1 MLHLHGEIRKAR
13 STVDESYVVDIDSG
27 ELNLGDYCPKG
38 SQLRPHIV
46 WFGEAVPKI
55 REAVEVVKTA
65 DIFLVVGTGLQ
76 VYPAAGLVDFV
87 KSSAD
92 KYLID
97 PSDDF
102 AVKDFIHIED
112 TAGNGMAEF
121 LAKINK

>member
-13 STVDESYVVDIDSG
+13 STVDESYVVDIDGG

-46 WFGEAVPKI
+46 WFG
-55 REAVEVVKTA
+55 EAVEVVKTA